1 MFSTVWLMFFSLWL
15 SLFERLYSISIT
27 FGVNSQAYGVNS
39 KGYGDRTHP
48 FKKAYSYSQKEL
60 AIPILSLNPTI
71 KLNEEKPHKQRI
83 MQKFDKPVKEY
94 HKISEEFPVF
104 HLFGKRGT
112 LLH

>member
-1 MFSTVWLMFFSLWL
+1 MQGTPLSVFFLL
-15 SLFERLYSISIT
+15 CSISQAC
-27 FGVNSQAYGVNS
+27 GVNSIAFGVISISLGVNS

-94 HKISEEFPVF
+94 HKISEEFPAF

>member
-1 MFSTVWLMFFSLWL
+1 MEIEHILSKRLTLTV
-15 SLFERLYSISIT
+15 
-27 FGVNSQAYGVNS
+27 
-39 KGYGDRTHP
+39 K
-48 FKKAYSYSQKEL
+48 KEL

-94 HKISEEFPVF
+94 HKISEEFPAF

>member
-1 MFSTVWLMFFSLWL
+1 L
-15 SLFERLYSISIT
+15 
-27 FGVNSQAYGVNS
+27 GDNS

-48 FKKAYSYSQKEL
+48 FKKAYSYGQKEL

-94 HKISEEFPVF
+94 HKISEGRCVKMRTFFFYAQSPDF
-104 HLFGKRGT
+104 HKQGLCYYLKI
-112 LLH
+112 LYL

>member
-1 MFSTVWLMFFSLWL
+1 MKQVGNTILAKGGNHILAKRDNSAWPKGSKLSGFS
-15 SLFERLYSISIT
+15 
-27 FGVNSQAYGVNS
+27 
-39 KGYGDRTHP
+39 THP
-48 FKKAYSYSQKEL
+48 FKKAYSYGQKEL

-104 HLFGKRGT
+104 QIDGKRGT

>member
-1 MFSTVWLMFFSLWL
+1 MWLRFFFLLVL
-15 SLFERLYSISIT
+15 SPQAFGVISIS
-27 FGVNSQAYGVNS
+27 FGVISQGYGVNS

-48 FKKAYSYSQKEL
+48 FKKAYSYGQKEL

-83 MQKFDKPVKEY
+83 MLKFDKPVKEY
-94 HKISEEFPVF
+94 HKISEEFPAF

>member
-1 MFSTVWLMFFSLWL
+1 MAFGVI
-15 SLFERLYSISIT
+15 SISL
-27 FGVNSQAYGVNS
+27 GVNS
-39 KGYGDRTHP
+39 KGLGDRTHP
-48 FKKAYSYSQKEL
+48 FKKAYSYGQKEL

-104 HLFGKRGT
+104 QTDGKRGT